1 MKSWI
6 IKALGVAVMAFGFMV
21 GAQAQERG
29 TKDEAKALAD
39 AAFEHVKKVGAEQAY
54 KDFTTD
60 KAHWT
65 KKDLYVAVTDLDGNT
80 LAHGANEKLIGKN
93 MLGIKDANGV
103 SFMAKMIETAKSPA
117 GSGWVDY
124 DWANPLSKK
133 IEGKTSFVRMA
144 PGNKTVV
151 SVGYYR

>member
-1 MKSWI
+1 MKNWI
-6 IKALGVAVMAFGFMV
+6 KLLGAMLVAVGFMA

-39 AAFEHVKKVGAEQAY
+39 AAWEHVKKVGADKAY
-54 KDFTTD
+54 KDFTSD
-60 KAHWT
+60 KANWT
-65 KKDLYVAVTDLDGNT
+65 RKDLYVAATDLDGVT
-80 LAHGANEKLIGKN
+80 LAHGGNEKLIGKS
-93 MLGIKDANGV
+93 MMGIKDANGV

-133 IEGKTSFVRMA
+133 IEGKTTFVRML
-144 PGNKTVV
+144 PGGKALV
-151 SVGYYR
+151 SVGFYR